1 MQQRIFYFMPIIFL
15 VFCYNY
21 ASGLALYWTTQNL
34 FSIVQLYLT
43 RNKPLPTLEKKSIVA
58 KLAMNPQ
65 PAEILDTILG
75 YLGFVATIELEEHEG
90 TPILQILTHEPQRLI
105 GRREEVMEDL
115 QHLVNRLL
123 LAQNPPAPRVIVD
136 VQHHRAM
143 RDDAL
148 VSKVKQLANVVRATG
163 RPMQTL
169 PLNSYDRRIVHNLF
183 KDDSEIQ
190 TWSPPEEDRLKR
202 ITIRKRPAGK

>member
-1 MQQRIFYFMPIIFL
+1 
-15 VFCYNY
+15 
-21 ASGLALYWTTQNL
+21 
-34 FSIVQLYLT
+34 
-43 RNKPLPTLEKKSIVA
+43 
-58 KLAMNPQ
+58 
-65 PAEILDTILG
+65 
-75 YLGFVATIELEEHEG
+75 
-90 TPILQILTHEPQRLI
+90 LI

-115 QHLVNRLL
+115 QHIVNRLL

-143 RDDAL
+143 RDDEL

-163 RPMQTL
+163 RPMQTV

-183 KDDSEIQ
+183 KDDAEIA
-190 TWSPPEEDRLKR
+190 TWSPPDEARVKR

>member
-1 MQQRIFYFMPIIFL
+1 
-15 VFCYNY
+15 
-21 ASGLALYWTTQNL
+21 
-34 FSIVQLYLT
+34 
-43 RNKPLPTLEKKSIVA
+43 
-58 KLAMNPQ
+58 MNQQ

-75 YLGFVATIELEEHEG
+75 YLGFVATIEHEEHDG
-90 TPILQILTHEPQRLI
+90 TPVLQILTHEPQRLI

-123 LAQNPPAPRVIVD
+123 LAQNPPAPRIIVD

-143 RDDAL
+143 RDDEL

-163 RPMQTL
+163 RPMQTA
-169 PLNSYDRRIVHNLF
+169 PLNSYDRRIVHTLF
-183 KDDSEIQ
+183 KDDAEIA
-190 TWSPPEEDRLKR
+190 TWSPPEEARVKR

>member
-1 MQQRIFYFMPIIFL
+1 
-15 VFCYNY
+15 
-21 ASGLALYWTTQNL
+21 
-34 FSIVQLYLT
+34 
-43 RNKPLPTLEKKSIVA
+43 
-58 KLAMNPQ
+58 MNQQ

-75 YLGFVATIELEEHEG
+75 YLGFVATIEHEEHDG
-90 TPILQILTHEPQRLI
+90 TPVLQILTHEPQRLI

-143 RDDAL
+143 RDDEL

-163 RPMQTL
+163 RPMQTA

-183 KDDSEIQ
+183 KDDAEIA
-190 TWSPPEEDRLKR
+190 TWSPPEEARVKR
-202 ITIRKRPAGK
+202 ITIRKRSAGK

>member
-1 MQQRIFYFMPIIFL
+1 
-15 VFCYNY
+15 
-21 ASGLALYWTTQNL
+21 
-34 FSIVQLYLT
+34 
-43 RNKPLPTLEKKSIVA
+43 
-58 KLAMNPQ
+58 MNQQ
-65 PAEILDTILG
+65 PAEILDTMLG
-75 YLGFVATIELEEHEG
+75 YLGFVATIEHEEHEG
-90 TPILQILTHEPQRLI
+90 TPVLQILTHEPQRLI

-123 LAQNPPAPRVIVD
+123 LTQNPPAPRVIVD

-143 RDDAL
+143 RDDEL

-163 RPMQTL
+163 RPMQTA

-183 KDDSEIQ
+183 KDDPEIQ

>member
-1 MQQRIFYFMPIIFL
+1 
-15 VFCYNY
+15 
-21 ASGLALYWTTQNL
+21 
-34 FSIVQLYLT
+34 
-43 RNKPLPTLEKKSIVA
+43 
-58 KLAMNPQ
+58 MNQQ

-75 YLGFVATIELEEHEG
+75 YLGFVATIEHEDHDG
-90 TPILQILTHEPQRLI
+90 TPVLQILTHEPQRLI

-143 RDDAL
+143 RDDEL

-163 RPMQTL
+163 RPMQTV

-183 KDDSEIQ
+183 KDDAEVA
-190 TWSPPEEDRLKR
+190 TWSPPDEARVKR

>member
-1 MQQRIFYFMPIIFL
+1 
-15 VFCYNY
+15 
-21 ASGLALYWTTQNL
+21 
-34 FSIVQLYLT
+34 
-43 RNKPLPTLEKKSIVA
+43 
-58 KLAMNPQ
+58 MNPQ

-75 YLGFVATIELEEHEG
+75 YLGFVATVESEEHEG
-90 TPILQILTHEPQRLI
+90 TPVLQILTHEPERLV

-115 QHLVNRLL
+115 QHLVNRI
-123 LAQNPPAPRVIVD
+123 LANQIPPGLRVVID

-148 VSKVKQLANVVRATG
+148 IQKARQLANVVRATG

-183 KDDSEIQ
+183 KDDPDLLTS
-190 TWSPPEEDRLKR
+190 SPHDTARLKR
-202 ITIRKRPAGK
+202 ITIRKRHATKN

>member
-1 MQQRIFYFMPIIFL
+1 M
-15 VFCYNY
+15 
-21 ASGLALYWTTQNL
+21 NL
-34 FSIVQLYLT
+34 
-43 RNKPLPTLEKKSIVA
+43 
-58 KLAMNPQ
+58 Q

-75 YLGFVATIELEEHEG
+75 YLGFVATIEHEEHDG
-90 TPILQILTHEPQRLI
+90 TPVLQILTHEPQRLI

-123 LAQNPPAPRVIVD
+123 LAQNPPAPRIIVD

-143 RDDAL
+143 RDDEL

-163 RPMQTL
+163 RPMQTA

-183 KDDSEIQ
+183 KDDAEIA
-190 TWSPPEEDRLKR
+190 TWSPPEEARVKR
-202 ITIRKRPAGK
+202 ITIRKRPTAK

>member
-1 MQQRIFYFMPIIFL
+1 
-15 VFCYNY
+15 
-21 ASGLALYWTTQNL
+21 
-34 FSIVQLYLT
+34 
-43 RNKPLPTLEKKSIVA
+43 
-58 KLAMNPQ
+58 MNQQ
-65 PAEILDTILG
+65 PAEILDTMLG
-75 YLGFVATIELEEHEG
+75 YLGFVATIEHEEHEG
-90 TPILQILTHEPQRLI
+90 TPVLQILTHEPQRLI

-143 RDDAL
+143 RDDEL
-148 VSKVKQLANVVRATG
+148 VSKAKQLANVVRATG
-163 RPMQTL
+163 RPMQTA

-190 TWSPPEEDRLKR
+190 TWSPPEEERLKR
-202 ITIRKRPAGK
+202 ITIRKRPAVK

>member
-1 MQQRIFYFMPIIFL
+1 
-15 VFCYNY
+15 
-21 ASGLALYWTTQNL
+21 
-34 FSIVQLYLT
+34 
-43 RNKPLPTLEKKSIVA
+43 
-58 KLAMNPQ
+58 MNQQ

-75 YLGFVATIELEEHEG
+75 YLGFVATIEHEEHDG
-90 TPILQILTHEPQRLI
+90 TPVLQILTHEPQRLI

-143 RDDAL
+143 RDDEL

-163 RPMQTL
+163 RPMQTA

-183 KDDSEIQ
+183 KDDAEIA
-190 TWSPPEEDRLKR
+190 TWSPPDEARLKR
-202 ITIRKRPAGK
+202 ITIRKRPAAKGG

>member
-1 MQQRIFYFMPIIFL
+1 
-15 VFCYNY
+15 
-21 ASGLALYWTTQNL
+21 
-34 FSIVQLYLT
+34 
-43 RNKPLPTLEKKSIVA
+43 
-58 KLAMNPQ
+58 MNQQ

-75 YLGFVATIELEEHEG
+75 YLGFVATIEHEEHDG
-90 TPILQILTHEPQRLI
+90 TPVLQILTHEPQRLI

-143 RDDAL
+143 RDDEL

-163 RPMQTL
+163 RPMQTA

-183 KDDSEIQ
+183 KDDAEIA
-190 TWSPPEEDRLKR
+190 TWSPPDEARLKR
-202 ITIRKRPAGK
+202 ITIRKRPVGK

>member
-1 MQQRIFYFMPIIFL
+1 
-15 VFCYNY
+15 
-21 ASGLALYWTTQNL
+21 
-34 FSIVQLYLT
+34 
-43 RNKPLPTLEKKSIVA
+43 
-58 KLAMNPQ
+58 MNQQ

-75 YLGFVATIELEEHEG
+75 YLGFVATIEHEEHDG
-90 TPILQILTHEPQRLI
+90 TPVLQILTHEPQRLI

-143 RDDAL
+143 RDDEL

-163 RPMQTL
+163 RPMQTA

-183 KDDSEIQ
+183 KDDAEIS
-190 TWSPPEEDRLKR
+190 TWSPPDEARVKR
-202 ITIRKRPAGK
+202 ITIRKRPAAK

>member
-1 MQQRIFYFMPIIFL
+1 
-15 VFCYNY
+15 
-21 ASGLALYWTTQNL
+21 
-34 FSIVQLYLT
+34 
-43 RNKPLPTLEKKSIVA
+43 
-58 KLAMNPQ
+58 MNQQ
-65 PAEILDTILG
+65 PAEILDTMLG
-75 YLGFVATIELEEHEG
+75 YLGFVATIEHEEHEG
-90 TPILQILTHEPQRLI
+90 TPVLQILTHEPQRLI

-123 LAQNPPAPRVIVD
+123 LAQNPPAPRIIVD

-143 RDDAL
+143 RDDEL

-163 RPMQTL
+163 RPMQTA

-183 KDDSEIQ
+183 KDDAEIQ

>member
-1 MQQRIFYFMPIIFL
+1 
-15 VFCYNY
+15 
-21 ASGLALYWTTQNL
+21 
-34 FSIVQLYLT
+34 
-43 RNKPLPTLEKKSIVA
+43 
-58 KLAMNPQ
+58 
-65 PAEILDTILG
+65 
-75 YLGFVATIELEEHEG
+75 
-90 TPILQILTHEPQRLI
+90 
-105 GRREEVMEDL
+105 
-115 QHLVNRLL
+115 VNRLL

-148 VSKVKQLANVVRATG
+148 VSKAKQLANVVRATG
-163 RPMQTL
+163 RPMQTA